1 MAEDYNVIAV
11 RTEFTTDAETPL
23 SAYAKLS
30 GSKPAFLF
38 ESVVGGEQ
46 VSRYSF
52 VGSSP
57 YKTISSDSNV
67 TKVTDD
73 KGEAKSKPTPNDPL
87 KLVEDE
93 LSGIRYHGLD
103 EHRFSGGAVGFIGY
117 EYANRIEETV
127 PLPEKNELET
137 PLLFFMLT
145 EVLLIFDHARQTL
158 TVCANAR
165 IDGEV
170 NNAYY
175 RACEK
180 IEKTREILSQPSS
193 LKPTPLLDPDPV
205 DLKSGNFSK
214 AEFEKLVEQAKEF
227 VRSGDVIQTVLS
239 QRFAVPFKHPPI
251 NLYRAIRAINPSP
264 YMFLMEGD
272 DFAIVGASP
281 EVHVRLI
288 GDEVLIRPIAG
299 TRPRGQDKNEDSK
312 LAEELLA
319 DEKEKAEHLMLV
331 DLARNDIGRV
341 CKPGSV
347 RAAEYMTIERYSHVM
362 HIVSQV
368 VGTLRPDENAFDLMR
383 ATFPAGTVSGAP
395 KVRAMQIIAEFEKL
409 HRNVYAGALGY
420 FGFEGN
426 HDSCIAIRTAMIS
439 KGTLHLQTGAGVVAD
454 SVPENEYQET
464 INKAQGMLK
473 AIAFAEQISKAG

>member
-1 MAEDYNVIAV
+1 M
-11 RTEFTTDAETPL
+11 
-23 SAYAKLS
+23 
-30 GSKPAFLF
+30 
-38 ESVVGGEQ
+38 
-46 VSRYSF
+46 
-52 VGSSP
+52 
-57 YKTISSDSNV
+57 
-67 TKVTDD
+67 
-73 KGEAKSKPTPNDPL
+73 
-87 KLVEDE
+87 
-93 LSGIRYHGLD
+93 
-103 EHRFSGGAVGFIGY
+103 
-117 EYANRIEETV
+117 
-127 PLPEKNELET
+127 
-137 PLLFFMLT
+137 
-145 EVLLIFDHARQTL
+145 
-158 TVCANAR
+158 
-165 IDGEV
+165 
-170 NNAYY
+170 
-175 RACEK
+175 
-180 IEKTREILSQPSS
+180 
-193 LKPTPLLDPDPV
+193 LDPDPLV
-205 DLKSGNFSK
+205 LKSGNFSQ
-214 AEFEKLVEQAKEF
+214 ADFEKLVEQAKEF

-239 QRFAVPFKHPPI
+239 QRFAVPFEHPPI

-299 TRPRGQDKNEDSK
+299 TRPRGQDKNEDCK

-439 KGTLHLQTGAGVVAD
+439 KGTLYLQTGAGVVAD
-454 SVPENEYQET
+454 SVPEKEYQET